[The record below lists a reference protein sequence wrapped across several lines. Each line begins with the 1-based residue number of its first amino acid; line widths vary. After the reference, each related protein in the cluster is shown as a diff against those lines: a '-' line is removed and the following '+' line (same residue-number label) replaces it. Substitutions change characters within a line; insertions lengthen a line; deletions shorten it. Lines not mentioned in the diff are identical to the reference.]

1 MSPLKIGQD
10 PKRKSHLPTSHFP
23 GAYVSFREDGF
34 SLPNWVVLQ
43 VSSHLK
49 FSESNCNLAM
59 VVKIRFWFKRTPQTN
74 IKVRL
79 RNYVI
84 LVYLPTRDPLLSHF
98 FWANWKCLRCFMAKL
113 IQQIR
118 KSKLLPGS
126 KHKIC
131 HGGRFNVYRGWQ
143 VKIEPVSWGS
153 NLSASNFC

>member
-1 MSPLKIGQD
+1 MSPLKIGQY
-10 PKRKSHLPTSHFP
+10 PKRKSRLPTSHFP
-23 GAYVSFREDGF
+23 GAYVSSRDGF

-59 VVKIRFWFKRTPQTN
+59 VVKIRFWFKRNPQAN

-79 RNYVI
+79 RN
-84 LVYLPTRDPLLSHF
+84 LGLPSHAGSPLSHS
-98 FWANWKCLRCFMAKL
+98 FWANWKCLRCSMAKL

-126 KHKIC
+126 KHKVC
-131 HGGRFNVYRGWQ
+131 HGGHFNVYRGWQ
-143 VKIEPVSWGS
+143 VKIEPSSCGS